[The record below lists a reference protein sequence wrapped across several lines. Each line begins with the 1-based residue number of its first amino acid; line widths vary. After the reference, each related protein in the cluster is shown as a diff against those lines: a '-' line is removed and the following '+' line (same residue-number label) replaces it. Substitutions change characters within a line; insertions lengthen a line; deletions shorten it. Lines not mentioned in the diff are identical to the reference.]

1 MKKLIASVATLG
13 ALAGFA
19 VAGPVVDKN
28 VVVDPTCQCF
38 NAGWGVGVFASG
50 LLNGPQEDALG
61 GGVELSYFFNKNFGV
76 LYSYSAHATDSEEHV
91 NALDLVYR
99 MPLGNSCWAPYL
111 IGGGALFSDGSNQG
125 AYRAGAGIEYRLASC
140 SAIFADGTYNW
151 IATLDDAVQVRL
163 GYRFA
168 F

>member
-1 MKKLIASVATLG
+1 
-13 ALAGFA
+13 
-19 VAGPVVDKN
+19 
-28 VVVDPTCQCF
+28 
-38 NAGWGVGVFASG
+38 
-50 LLNGPQEDALG
+50 
-61 GGVELSYFFNKNFGV
+61 
-76 LYSYSAHATDSEEHV
+76 
-91 NALDLVYR
+91 
-99 MPLGNSCWAPYL
+99 MPLGNSCWAPYI

-151 IATLDDAVQVRL
+151 VATLDDAVQVRL